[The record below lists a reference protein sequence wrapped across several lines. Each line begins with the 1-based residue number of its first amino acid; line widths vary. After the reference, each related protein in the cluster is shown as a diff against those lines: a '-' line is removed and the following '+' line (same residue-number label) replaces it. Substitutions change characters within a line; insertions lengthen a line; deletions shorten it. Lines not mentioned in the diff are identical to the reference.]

1 MTRIYTCMVADLF
14 HPGHAA
20 FLCAARQ
27 LGDHLTVFVV
37 PDAMIEA
44 HKGKRPVMTQAERV
58 QVLLACRYVDA
69 VLLEASLE
77 TTRDFMLKHAFSV
90 YAFACANAVERQQKL
105 DHCRSLPLSMYHE
118 LKYTQGISTSE
129 IVSRINR
136 LYRTFD

>member
-1 MTRIYTCMVADLF
+1 MGRTAGTRHVDKEGMPPWIIGQFGVE
-14 HPGHAA
+14 G
-20 FLCAARQ
+20 RGQ
-27 LGDHLTVFVV
+27 
-37 PDAMIEA
+37 
-44 HKGKRPVMTQAERV
+44 

-118 LKYTQGISTSE
+118 LEYTQGLSTSE